1 MRLLSGLDLFE
12 YIAKGKFLKHSRK
25 RARSVYA
32 DLGVPDADSMA
43 VKAQLVIEIA
53 DLLKGRGL
61 TQIAAAELLGIPQ
74 PKLSRILRG
83 QFRGVS
89 ERKLLDCL
97 TRLGKDVDI
106 VIKSMPR
113 SRVTGRLS
121 VVHA

>member
-1 MRLLSGLDLFE
+1 MTH
-12 YIAKGKFLKHSRK
+12 ARK
-25 RARSVYA
+25 RPRSVYA

-43 VKAQLVIEIA
+43 VKAQLVTEIA

-97 TRLGKDVDI
+97 TRLGKDVEI
-106 VIKSMPR
+106 VIKPAPR
-113 SRVTGRLS
+113 SRATGRLS